1 MIAVKSRNIICS
13 ISQVLRNQENM
24 QMNQR
29 QLETSLEQI
38 DAEDVPVV
46 RVEKR
51 GHDSMRDMFE
61 NIFKSTS

>member
-1 MIAVKSRNIICS
+1 MQR
-13 ISQVLRNQENM
+13 VLRNRENLR
-24 QMNQR
+24 MNQR

-38 DAEDVPVV
+38 DAKDAPLV

-61 NIFKSTS
+61 N

>member
-1 MIAVKSRNIICS
+1 MIAVKSRKIICS
-13 ISQVLRNQENM
+13 ISQALRNRENL
-24 QMNQR
+24 QMNQP

-38 DAEDVPVV
+38 DAKDAPLV

-61 NIFKSTS
+61 K

>member
-29 QLETSLEQI
+29 QLETSLEHI
-38 DAEDVPVV
+38 DAKDVPVV

-61 NIFKSTS
+61 N